1 MSVDRTPSPET
12 EETPMAIKPPLTD
25 LPITTADDG
34 FYEGFNTIVTVGSK
48 IFVGLLIVW
57 AAAFPSQAGA
67 VLSAINGYLL
77 ASFGTWYIYVMA
89 FYLITCLAL
98 AAWPSTGRIR
108 LAGEGEDPEFS
119 TFSWFS
125 MMFGAGIGIGMLT
138 YATGEPIYHF
148 STNPEVITGQ
158 FAGESAEVV
167 RSAFKWSFL
176 HWGLSAWG
184 CYALTGLALAFFS
197 YRRGLPL
204 TIRSG
209 LTPLFGTSLSGWL
222 GHVVDIVAVIATV
235 LGVAVTIGFGV
246 AQFSSGLHN
255 ITGAGWLMSEDGTP
269 TTAAMIVALVLVMS
283 LSTLS
288 ALSGVGKGIKWL
300 SNLNMGL
307 TMFFLAFL
315 LVFGSTTFALKAL
328 FVGLGD
334 YLTSLPAM
342 MFTVWRP
349 DGSETGDALAGWQ
362 GGWTIFYWAWWIAF
376 APFVGL
382 FLARISK
389 GRTLREYVLGAM
401 IVPSLMC
408 FVWFA
413 MAGGTAIDLELNG
426 GANRAI
432 LDAGLSSQ
440 LFATVNQLL
449 SPALAVMMSGLL
461 VVLLLTYLV
470 TSADSAVLIIN
481 TINAAGD
488 ETPKGRVHIIVW
500 GVALTLVIAVLL
512 VAGGLAAIQTAMII
526 GALPFSFV
534 LALIGIALI
543 KALVRD
549 GLRERQGART
559 TLAE

>member
-1 MSVDRTPSPET
+1 MT
-12 EETPMAIKPPLTD
+12 IKPPLKD
-25 LPITTADDG
+25 LPITTASSG

-48 IFVGLLIVW
+48 LLVGLLIIW
-57 AAAFPSQAGA
+57 AAAFPESAGA
-67 VLSAINGYLL
+67 ALSALNGFLL
-77 ASFGTWYIYVMA
+77 GSFGTWYIYVMA

-98 AAWPSTGRIR
+98 AIWPATGRIR
-108 LAGEGEDPEFS
+108 LGLDGEAPEFS

-138 YATGEPIYHF
+138 YSTGEPIYHF

-158 FAGESAEVV
+158 VTAESAEVV
-167 RSAFKWSFL
+167 RAAFKWSFM

-209 LTPLFGTSLSGWL
+209 LTPLFGRSLSGPL
-222 GHVVDIVAVIATV
+222 GHAIDIVAVIATV

-246 AQFSSGLHN
+246 SQFASGFYN
-255 ITGAGWLMSEDGTP
+255 ITGAGWLMQADGTP
-269 TTAAMIVALVLVMS
+269 TNAAMISALVVVMGC
-283 LSTLS
+283 STLS

-307 TMFFLAFL
+307 TFLFLAFL
-315 LVFGSTTFALKAL
+315 LVFGSTLFALKAL
-328 FVGLGD
+328 FVGMGD
-334 YLTSLPAM
+334 YLMGLPAM

-349 DGSETGDALAGWQ
+349 DGTEAGDALAAWQ
-362 GGWTIFYWAWWIAF
+362 GSWTIFYWAWWIAF

-382 FLARISK
+382 FLARISR
-389 GRTLREYVLGAM
+389 GRSLREYVMGAM
-401 IVPSLMC
+401 IVPSIMC
-408 FVWFA
+408 FIWFA
-413 MAGGTAIDLELNG
+413 MAGGTAMDLELNG

-449 SPALAVMMSGLL
+449 SPAMAVLMSALL

-470 TSADSAVLIIN
+470 TSADSAILIIN

-488 ETPKGRVHIIVW
+488 ETPKGKVHILVW

-512 VAGGLAAIQTAMII
+512 LAGGLSAIQTAMII

-534 LALIGIALI
+534 LALMGVALI
-543 KALVRD
+543 KALIRD
-549 GLRERQGART
+549 GLRAKAGT
-559 TLAE
+559 PAE